1 MCHIAGKSTGSWC
14 AAGDIAQM
22 ITPGC
27 AFTFDGMKQTLRA
40 VDENITLHKV
50 ASLLKVSEVQRD
62 VSGLIVV
69 SAICPELPGV
79 LEVANAIL
87 TKLKAHYP
95 EVIDYVEKE
104 TAVKGLNLPV
114 VLLEWAKAK
123 TYDGRLKLGVN
134 QAVVYTSWHLSR

>member
-50 ASLLKVSEVQRD
+50 ASLLKVSEVQCD
-62 VSGLIVV
+62 VFCLSVV
-69 SAICPELPGV
+69 SAIFV
-79 LEVANAIL
+79 
-87 TKLKAHYP
+87 
-95 EVIDYVEKE
+95 
-104 TAVKGLNLPV
+104 
-114 VLLEWAKAK
+114 
-123 TYDGRLKLGVN
+123 
-134 QAVVYTSWHLSR
+134 